1 MSRYTEYQSMT
12 AVVLS
17 AIKHAWPDSR
27 AKHIANGLG
36 CSVITGKRI
45 ASTGRVS
52 SRFRAALND
61 LLDAALAKNLTA
73 IQHHLAALKADDNAK
88 MVSRAAD
95 RRSAAGRQ
103 ATGANTGLDDGTDK
117 ARSVGHD
124 VRSAR

>member
-1 MSRYTEYQSMT
+1 MS

-45 ASTGRVS
+45 ASTGKVS
-52 SRFRAALND
+52 SRFRTALND
-61 LLDAALAKNLTA
+61 LLDVALAKNLAA
-73 IQHHLAALKADDNAK
+73 IQHHLAVLKADDNAK

-95 RRSAAGRQ
+95 RRTAADRQAAGK
-103 ATGANTGLDDGTDK
+103 NTGLGDRTGST
-117 ARSVGHD
+117 RPVSRD
-124 VRSAR
+124 VRGGR